1 MPTEGALTSQSSMK
15 CHVTVDSGD
24 GIVSWEQQEQE
35 CQTNAFVG
43 IDVIQFFQAGWMTT
57 ILQWKTVK
65 FPEGSAFPS
74 CPMAVAD
81 SYWTSPWSTVG
92 LITFTVL
99 LHHRNVQGATVVQT
113 KCKEKNFYRY
123 ILTLVKICCIVL
135 LYKLRCFT
143 KISSLEENRD
153 CVRVKLHFCVS
164 LFDIANLLLTL
175 THLSWQSSSNLFKNG
190 RNQNKLS
197 SLFNSLII
205 CTLKD
210 IFFTILFIFFNC
222 SWIKSTFI
230 VSKSLC
236 CLYNKQNN
244 T

>member
-24 GIVSWEQQEQE
+24 GIVSWELQEQE

-57 ILQWKTVK
+57 IHQWKTVK

-113 KCKEKNFYRY
+113 NCKEKNFYRY

-143 KISSLEENRD
+143 KISSLAENRD
-153 CVRVKLHFCVS
+153 CVRVILHFCVS

-175 THLSWQSSSNLFKNG
+175 TPFHDSEVQTFLKTEETKTSFLLCLTVSLSTHLK
-190 RNQNKLS
+190 
-197 SLFNSLII
+197 
-205 CTLKD
+205 T
-210 IFFTILFIFFNC
+210 FFSRFYSYFFNC

-236 CLYNKQNN
+236 CLYNKKK
-244 T
+244 